1 MDQSVVIVGGG
12 LGGLSAAIHLA
23 AAGRRITLLE
33 KNARLGGKAN
43 LIAEQGYFFD
53 TGPSLLTMPWV
64 VRQLYEVA
72 GKRLED
78 DLELVQLEL
87 TCRYQWLDHTTF
99 NAFQTLP
106 LLLQEIERLE
116 PRDVEG
122 FLRFVAYTRRIYD
135 AVAEPFLKSPFDG
148 LGDMLTPALI
158 RDSWKIDSL
167 RTVDASVRSFFRSP
181 YLRQVFNRYTTYN
194 GSSPYRAPATFNI
207 IPYVEFAEGGWYIK
221 GGMYVLVEAL
231 TRLAQH
237 LGVDIHTEAPVTRVA
252 VEHGSARGVIVAGEE
267 RIDADQV
274 VINVDPH
281 YAYQHLLPPKKC
293 VVQAT
298 QQPEL
303 SCSGFVLLL
312 GVNRIYEHIAHH
324 NIFFSH
330 DYPREFA
337 AIFDKRIPPADP
349 TIYICASSVSD
360 PDHAPPGHMNMFVLV
375 NAPTTNGHV
384 NWQHEAEGYRNMV
397 IARLERMGMTNLS
410 QHIVYEQIMTPADI
424 ESLYNAPG
432 GAIYGLAS
440 NNLWSAFL
448 RPPLRARDIAR
459 LYFVGGGTHPG
470 GGIPLVLLSGRAV
483 AHQMLSR

>member
-1 MDQSVVIVGGG
+1 MEQTVVIVGGG

-23 AAGRRITLLE
+23 AAGRRVTLLE
-33 KNARLGGKAN
+33 KNTRLGGKAN
-43 LIAEQGYFFD
+43 LIAEQNYFFD
-53 TGPSLLTMPWV
+53 TGPSLFTMPWV
-64 VRQLYEVA
+64 VRELYEVA
-72 GKRLED
+72 GKCFED
-78 DLELVQLEL
+78 DLDLVQLEP
-87 TCRYQWLDHTTF
+87 TCRYQWLDGTTF

-148 LGDMLTPALI
+148 LGDLITPALV

-167 RTVDASVRSFFRSP
+167 RTVDASVRTFFRSP
-181 YLRQVFNRYTTYN
+181 YLQQVFNRYTTYN

-221 GGMYVLVEAL
+221 GGIYVLVEAL
-231 TRLAQH
+231 TRLAQE
-237 LGVDIHTEAPVTRVA
+237 LGVDIRSESPVTGIEVEQGCACGVVVA
-252 VEHGSARGVIVAGEE
+252 DEE
-267 RIDADQV
+267 RIAADQV
-274 VINVDPH
+274 VVNVDPH
-281 YAYQHLLPPKKC
+281 YTYQHLLPAKKR
-293 VVQAT
+293 AT
-298 QQPEL
+298 QLLQPEL

-312 GVNRIYEHIAHH
+312 GVDRIYDHIAHH

-337 AIFDKRIPPADP
+337 AIFDKGIPPADP
-349 TIYICASSVSD
+349 TVYICASSVSD
-360 PDHAPPGHMNMFVLV
+360 PEHAPPGHMNLFVLV
-375 NAPTTNGHV
+375 NAPTTNGYV
-384 NWQHEAEGYRNMV
+384 NWQHEAKGYRNLV

-410 QHIVYEQIMTPADI
+410 QHIVYEHVMTPADI

-440 NNLWSAFL
+440 NNPWSAFL
-448 RPPLRARDIAR
+448 RPPLRARDIKQ

-483 AHQMLSR
+483 AGQVLRH